1 MEIKRD
7 QERPPYRNP
16 YRWKNHMTRFCI
28 IANILTYVFLYYL
41 QLDGLRCASS
51 SFYSGLHSQ
60 SDNTRRESS
69 ISTDSGYLMS
79 LPESR
84 RDSEVET
91 SSLSGNAY
99 KSDTNFRREEFLDTF
114 NSQQNVVRMHYYYY
128 GITKTK
134 FSYKIGIK
142 NNGKYNT
149 KI

>member
-1 MEIKRD
+1 
-7 QERPPYRNP
+7 
-16 YRWKNHMTRFCI
+16 
-28 IANILTYVFLYYL
+28 
-41 QLDGLRCASS
+41 
-51 SFYSGLHSQ
+51 
-60 SDNTRRESS
+60 
-69 ISTDSGYLMS
+69 MS

-149 KI
+149 KIWIASRLKSKFNLKNGMLKTKVYDVEN